1 MSNKINGAFNNS
13 EIKIK
18 EVDLNYERTL
28 YEKELRKK
36 NTKADINLHYDSMTE
51 DKLQSWESQLLES
64 KKNFS
69 NLNDCDILNE
79 NCKDHKIIRVIKDDL
94 ERTRVLES
102 IYMKSFK
109 EYAYQIIIYYLRKNN
124 IQYKQGLNEIVSP
137 FVLLKYKFQLSISKI
152 YNLLE
157 CFIDKFLTNFY
168 HEDDFYA
175 LKSCFPII
183 NLLLKYHDPELYDK
197 FDYCLITPDLYSTS
211 WLMTL
216 FANKFPLNIIYYLWD
231 KLIVFNDKLFIFFFI
246 VSILITN
253 RETYFKVD
261 TTSILH
267 VLSAFEITEIKQ
279 INEIINLAIQLR
291 ENTPK
296 SLDLLVDKLEIFKFD
311 SKNLQKLYEKF
322 QLDKMPAMPMF
333 VEDIFSVTHEELI
346 GCPDENCEYFLKKSK
361 NRINNSN
368 CIFCNVKK
376 TNRKK
381 YYFVIDLRIIDEIT
395 VSNRLYNELFS
406 GILPKTFKITNKQLL
421 NENFPMN
428 IINEFKNEKN
438 KYHFIIITSDTN
450 LFNEYENKF
459 YVLEKLKNRG
469 EDVFYKRYKELNI
482 NLINE
487 KFKEKKNKFFFS
499 FKEYDNFKKLLNGLN
514 KEGFKYVSY
523 AFGGYKQIHRWA
535 IKNNVLLLSHG
546 KQCILCREEE
556 EEEEN
561 KMNNSTIKY
570 WQFS

>member
-1 MSNKINGAFNNS
+1 MSNKINDTFNNL
-13 EIKIK
+13 EIKLK
-18 EVDLNYERTL
+18 KVDLNHERTL
-28 YEKELRKK
+28 FEKELRKK
-36 NTKADINLHYDSMTE
+36 NTKADINLHYDSITE
-51 DKLQSWESQLLES
+51 DKLQGWESQLIES
-64 KKNFS
+64 KKKFS

-79 NCKDHKIIRVIKDDL
+79 ICKDRKIIRVIKDDL
-94 ERTRVLES
+94 ERTRILES

-109 EYAYQIIIYYLRKNN
+109 EYAYQIIIYFLRKNN
-124 IQYKQGLNEIVSP
+124 IQYKQGLNEIVCP
-137 FVLLKYKFQLSISKI
+137 FVLLKYKFQLTISKI
-152 YNLLE
+152 YILIE
-157 CFIDKFLTNFY
+157 SFIDKFLTNFY
-168 HEDDFYA
+168 HEYDFYA

-183 NLLLKYHDPELYDK
+183 SLLLKYHDPELYDK
-197 FDYCLITPDLYSTS
+197 FDYYLITPDLFSTS
-211 WLMTL
+211 WIMTF

-246 VSILITN
+246 VSILILN

-261 TTSILH
+261 PASILQ
-267 VLSAFEITEIKQ
+267 VLSNFQITEIKQ

-296 SLDLLVDKLEIFKFD
+296 SLDLLADKLEIFKKD
-311 SKNLQKLYEKF
+311 SKNLQKLYE
-322 QLDKMPAMPMF
+322 QYQPDKMPAVPMF
-333 VEDIFSVTHEELI
+333 VEDIFSVTHEEII
-346 GCPDENCEYFLKKSK
+346 GCPDENCKYFLKKSK

-376 TNRKK
+376 TDRKQ
-381 YYFVIDLRIIDEIT
+381 YYFVIDLRIINEII
-395 VSNRLYNELFS
+395 VSNRLYNDLFS
-406 GILPKTFKITNKQLL
+406 GTLPKTFKITNEQSLD
-421 NENFPMN
+421 ENFPMN
-428 IINEFKNEKN
+428 IINEIKNEKN

-459 YVLEKLKNRG
+459 YVLQKLKNNREG
-469 EDVFYKRYKELNI
+469 VFYKRYKELNI

-487 KFKEKKNKFFFS
+487 IFKEKNNKFFFS
-499 FKEYDNFKKLLNGLN
+499 FKEYDNFKKLINGLN

-535 IKNNVLLLSHG
+535 IKNNVPLLGHG

-556 EEEEN
+556 EN
-561 KMNNSTIKY
+561 KMNNSMFKY